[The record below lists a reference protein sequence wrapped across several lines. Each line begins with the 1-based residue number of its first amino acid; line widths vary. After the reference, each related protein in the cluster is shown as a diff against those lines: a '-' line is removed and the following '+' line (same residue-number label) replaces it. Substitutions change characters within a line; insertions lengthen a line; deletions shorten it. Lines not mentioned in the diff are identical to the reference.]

1 MRATYDGRDRL
12 RERSLAVE
20 VVGGEEGC
28 TGRGNGTRTVAS
40 GELGRRRGE
49 RRRREDRR
57 FGRAGQERGAGDG
70 RHRSGEQAT
79 ATRCAGAGRCTGCAG
94 ARAGD
99 VRLRDVRQR
108 RDC

>member
-28 TGRGNGTRTVAS
+28 TGRGDGTRTVAS

-70 RHRSGEQAT
+70 RHRSGE
-79 ATRCAGAGRCTGCAG
+79 RGRQQHDVQE
-94 ARAGD
+94 RGD
-99 VRLRDVRQR
+99 VRAGQERERATYG
-108 RDC
+108 CAM